1 MSVGS
6 GWRGDGHYPH
16 IPQNSGWYG
25 VILWAT
31 FFSIG
36 NKKNKKIENVMCLTC
51 LHRRGG
57 LRCKSCTQGSSATPW
72 QILWSL
78 KKKLLVNTWSNF
90 QLFQPYMTWIFRHWQ
105 HGSIWSST
113 SKRTSYITVQRKVSK
128 SGFHCKSIL
137 QNTQQL
143 QDLSKLNRVRSI
155 WRFTCVD
162 WVPQQLHPEW
172 PQLLTIISRLFLTE
186 VF

>member
-1 MSVGS
+1 MLCVWLVCIVGEAS
-6 GWRGDGHYPH
+6 DVNLALRVHPRPH
-16 IPQNSGWYG
+16 GKYFE
-25 VILWAT
+25 LW
-31 FFSIG
+31 
-36 NKKNKKIENVMCLTC
+36 
-51 LHRRGG
+51 
-57 LRCKSCTQGSSATPW
+57 
-72 QILWSL
+72 
-78 KKKLLVNTWSNF
+78 KKLLVNPWSNF
-90 QLFQPYMTWIFRHWQ
+90 QHQLFQPYMTWIFRHWQ

-128 SGFHCKSIL
+128 SVAHCKSIL

-143 QDLSKLNRVRSI
+143 QDLSNLNRVRSI

-162 WVPQQLHPEW
+162 RVSQQLHPEW